1 MIVLPRYARF
11 ELLKL
16 GLGSADGVTRALARV
31 CSGIFLG
38 RESRAC
44 RAASFADCAARSN
57 EGAGRGVRCESRS
70 GDSFAVAAGEVDWHR
85 TAKKRGCLV
94 AAMPAPQRGWSNWPL
109 HREGRILFMW
119 SWGERDVY
127 ICKVDDSMKEKI
139 FPSNYLIQCPS
150 R

>member
-16 GLGSADGVTRALARV
+16 GLASADGVTRVLARV

-57 EGAGRGVRCESRS
+57 EGAGRGGRCESRS
-70 GDSFAVAAGEVDWHR
+70 EDSFAVTAGEVDWHR
-85 TAKKRGCLV
+85 MARKRGCLV
-94 AAMPAPQRGWSNWPL
+94 AVMPAPQRAWSNWPL

-127 ICKVDDSMKEKI
+127 ICKVDDTMKGKKK
-139 FPSNYLIQCPS
+139 FPSN
-150 R
+150 